1 MQSLRQKPNRRASTQ
16 VTNRTRKNIRLVKT
30 THKHLR
36 PEVISRVARLE
47 IQARQIVEG
56 FLSGGHRSPYFGQ
69 SVEFVQHREYVPGDD
84 VRRIDWKVW
93 SKTDK
98 VYVKLYEE
106 DTNLR
111 TTLLVDLSESM
122 QFGSG
127 AGRSP
132 HGLAT
137 KYDYACT
144 SAATLA
150 YLLLRQQDSVGLVA
164 FDEAIRTQVPPHT
177 KRSHLHDILLA
188 LEAEEPKQKTDIFD
202 VLRHVAEAQ
211 GRRGMIVV
219 ISDLLVPRPGLFK
232 GLKLLRHRGHDVLV
246 FHVLDDEELDF
257 NFAGTTKFEG
267 MEELGDILCDPRSL
281 RDGYLAAMH
290 TYLDEL
296 RRFCAQQTIDYRT
309 IRTSEHI
316 DAVLLQ
322 YMHHRIGMVRH

>member
-1 MQSLRQKPNRRASTQ
+1 MP
-16 VTNRTRKNIRLVKT
+16 T
-30 THKHLR
+30 TSHKHLR
-36 PEVISRVARLE
+36 PEVIARVARLE
-47 IQARQIVEG
+47 VQARQIVEG

-111 TTLLVDLSESM
+111 TTLIVDLSESM
-122 QFGSG
+122 RFGTG
-127 AGRSP
+127 AT
-132 HGLAT
+132 T
-137 KYDYACT
+137 KYDYGCT
-144 SAATLA
+144 IAATLA

-164 FDEAIRTQVPPHT
+164 FDEAIRAKVPPHSKHT
-177 KRSHLHDILLA
+177 HLNDILA
-188 LEAEEPKQKTDIFD
+188 GLEAEEPRQKTDMLE
-202 VLRHVAEAQ
+202 VLRQVAEEQ
-211 GRRGMIVV
+211 GRRGMVV
-219 ISDLLVPRPGLFK
+219 LVSDLLAPRPSLFK

-281 RDGYLAAMH
+281 RDGYLAALH
-290 TYLDEL
+290 TYLEDL
-296 RRFCAQQTIDYRT
+296 RRFCAQQVIDYRT

-316 DAVLLQ
+316 DAVLLH
-322 YMHHRIGMVRH
+322 YMNHRLGMVRN